1 MAEEHNRDESTLDTI
16 MHLKRQ
22 DPFAAFK
29 IVMTSGD
36 RYLIENP
43 DALAV
48 ATSQLHYYPRNGKGI
63 HMRVNQ
69 IAAVEQFG
77 EKPAA

>member
-1 MAEEHNRDESTLDTI
+1 MAQQEDESTIGTVRDLA
-16 MHLKRQ
+16 HEE
-22 DPFAAFK
+22 PFLPFL
-29 IVMTSGD
+29 IVMASGD
-36 RYLIENP
+36 RCVIEDP
-43 DALAV
+43 DALAI
-48 ATSQLHYYPRNGKGI
+48 TPSQLHYYPRNGKGI